1 MLSQSVRTF
10 AAALP
15 MTSAYLRLIVG
26 ATTATTRE
34 RAALLEGTG
43 LPARDDAPVAE
54 ITLGQQ
60 LRQVE
65 NANRLLEPGWALAMG
80 TRFHAAT
87 HGPIGVGVVS
97 APTLRQSVEVM
108 TRFSHVRSPHFR
120 LRADVRGSEVHLV
133 PLDLVQLGD
142 AERAALLD
150 IVLLSTQGL
159 VESAIG
165 RPMHH
170 GRFEL
175 PYSAPAHARHYAECF
190 HAPVAFDR
198 EEAAVVIP
206 REWLDIECPL
216 ADPLLFAASVQ
227 TLAAGARRLDGG
239 SFVPARVEQ
248 LLATRGARGAGAV
261 ARALG
266 MSRRTL
272 ARRLRAGGASYRRLR
287 EANQKTEAA
296 RLLRDRELTVADVA
310 YTLGY
315 EDPANFGRACRRWF
329 GMAPGAYRLL
339 VSQTGP
345 ETRH

>member
-1 MLSQSVRTF
+1 MLSQFVPGFS
-10 AAALP
+10 AGLP
-15 MTSAYLRLIVG
+15 MTSAYLRLITRANA
-26 ATTATTRE
+26 ATARE
-34 RAALLEGTG
+34 RSALLEGTG
-43 LPARDDAPVAE
+43 LPAGDHAAGE

-60 LRQVE
+60 LRQVR

-80 TRFHAAT
+80 ARFHAAT

-97 APTLRQSVEVM
+97 APTLRQSVEIM

-120 LRADVRGSEVHLV
+120 LRADVRDHEVRLV
-133 PLDLVQLGD
+133 PQDLVMLAD

-165 RPMHH
+165 RPMHE

-175 PYSAPAHARHYAECF
+175 PFAAPPHARRYAECF
-190 HAPVAFDR
+190 RAPVAFDR
-198 EEAAVVIP
+198 DHAAVVFP
-206 REWLDIECPL
+206 RAWLDIECPL
-216 ADPLLFAASVQ
+216 ADPLLLATAVR
-227 TLAAGARRLDGG
+227 TLATGARRLDGG

-248 LLATRGARGAGAV
+248 ILAAHGDRGVGTA

-272 ARRLRAGGASYRRLR
+272 ARRLHESGASYRALR
-287 EANQKTEAA
+287 EAQQRNEAT
-296 RLLRDRELTVADVA
+296 RLLRERHLSIADVA
-310 YTLGY
+310 YALRY

-329 GMAPGAYRLL
+329 GMGPRAYRRL
-339 VSQTGP
+339 VVVN
-345 ETRH
+345 

>member
-1 MLSQSVRTF
+1 MLSQSAR
-10 AAALP
+10 AHGAALP
-15 MTSAYLRLIVG
+15 MTSAYLRLILRANA
-26 ATTATTRE
+26 ATARE
-34 RAALLEGTG
+34 RAALLDGTG
-43 LPARDDAPVAE
+43 LPAGAEDAPE

-80 TRFHAAT
+80 ARFHAAT
-87 HGPIGVGVVS
+87 HGPIGIGVVS

-120 LRADVRGSEVHLV
+120 LHADVRGDEVRLV
-133 PLDLVQLGD
+133 PQDLVMLAD

-165 RPMHH
+165 RPMHD
-170 GRFEL
+170 GRIEL
-175 PYSAPAHARHYAECF
+175 PYPAPAYNRRYAECF
-190 HAPVAFDR
+190 HAPVGFGR
-198 EEAAVVIP
+198 REAAVVIP
-206 REWLDIECPL
+206 RAWLDVACPL
-216 ADPLLFAASVQ
+216 ADPALFATSLR
-227 TLAAGARRLDGG
+227 TLTAGARRLDGG

-248 LLATRGARGAGAV
+248 MLTADGDRGVRTT

-272 ARRLRAGGASYRRLR
+272 ARRLRESGASYRGLR
-287 EANQKTEAA
+287 ETHLRAEAE
-296 RLLRDRELTVADVA
+296 RLLGERVLSVADVA
-310 YTLGY
+310 YALGY

-329 GMAPGAYRLL
+329 GMAPGAYRRLL
-339 VSQTGP
+339 AGAA
-345 ETRH
+345 TRH